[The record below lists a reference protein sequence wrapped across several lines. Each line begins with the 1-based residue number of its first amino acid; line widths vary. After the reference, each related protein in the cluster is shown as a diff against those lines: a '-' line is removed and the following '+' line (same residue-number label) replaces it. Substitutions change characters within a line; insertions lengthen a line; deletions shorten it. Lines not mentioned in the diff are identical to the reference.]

1 MAAWNIRPLMSS
13 VPPSINP
20 KESLRRARVL
30 MRAAKVDELFVL
42 DDGKLVGTLNESDI
56 WKHCPTSAVV
66 LDDKQAE
73 ELLEQ
78 FRVGGVMTLH
88 PPVVTPE
95 TTLREAVQLFG
106 QSGRHGLPV
115 LEDGVP
121 IGLLTEERVMQAVA
135 ALLGEVEQSEASI
148 RDK

>member
-1 MAAWNIRPLMSS
+1 MGAWNIRPLMSS

-30 MRAAKVDELFVL
+30 MRAANVDELFVL
-42 DDGKLVGTLNESDI
+42 DGGKLVGTLSESDI
-56 WKHCPTSAVV
+56 WKHCPTSTLV

-88 PPVVTPE
+88 PPVVAPE

-115 LEDGVP
+115 IEDGVP
-121 IGLLTEERVMQAVA
+121 IGLLTEERVMQTVA
-135 ALLGEVEQSEASI
+135 ALLGEVEQNEASL

>member
-1 MAAWNIRPLMSS
+1 MAVWNIRPLMSS
-13 VPPSINP
+13 APPTITP
-20 KESLRRARVL
+20 KENLRRARVL
-30 MRAAKVDELFVL
+30 MREAHVDELFVL
-42 DDGKLVGTLNESDI
+42 DGGKLVGTVSESDI
-56 WKHCPTSAVV
+56 WQHCPTSAIV

-73 ELLEQ
+73 ELLAQ

-88 PPVVTPE
+88 PRVVAPD
-95 TTLREAVQLFG
+95 TTLQEAVQLFG

-115 LEDGVP
+115 VEDGVP

-135 ALLGEVEQSEASI
+135 LLLREVEQDEART

>member
-1 MAAWNIRPLMSS
+1 MAVWNIRPLMSS

-56 WKHCPTSAVV
+56 WKHCPTSALV

-115 LEDGVP
+115 LENGIP
-121 IGLLTEERVMQAVA
+121 IGLLIEERVMQAVA
-135 ALLGEVEQSEASI
+135 ALLGEVEQNEASL
-148 RDK
+148 RNK

>member
-1 MAAWNIRPLMSS
+1 MTVRNIRQLMSR
-13 VPPSINP
+13 VPPSISP
-20 KESLRRARVL
+20 KESVRRARTL
-30 MRAAKVDELFVL
+30 MREAKVDEIFVL
-42 DDGKLVGTLNESDI
+42 DDGKLVGTLSESDI
-56 WKHCPTSAVV
+56 WKHCPTSALV

-73 ELLEQ
+73 ELLDQ

-88 PPVVTPE
+88 PSVVAPE

-115 LEDGVP
+115 VEDGIP

-135 ALLGEVEQSEASI
+135 ALLGEVEQSQART

>member
-1 MAAWNIRPLMSS
+1 MAVWNIRPLMSS

-56 WKHCPTSAVV
+56 WKHCPTSALV

-115 LEDGVP
+115 LENGIP

-135 ALLGEVEQSEASI
+135 ALLGEVEQNEASL
-148 RDK
+148 RNK

>member
-20 KESLRRARVL
+20 KENLRRARLL
-30 MRAAKVDELFVL
+30 MRAANVDELFVL
-42 DDGKLVGTLNESDI
+42 DGGKLVGTLSERDI
-56 WKHCPTSAVV
+56 WQHCPTSTLV
-66 LDDKQAE
+66 LGDKQAE

-88 PPVVTPE
+88 PPVVAPE

-115 LEDGVP
+115 IEDGVP

>member
-20 KESLRRARVL
+20 KENLRRARLL
-30 MRAAKVDELFVL
+30 MRAANVDELFVL
-42 DDGKLVGTLNESDI
+42 DGGKLVGTLSERDI
-56 WKHCPTSAVV
+56 WQHCPTSTLV
-66 LDDKQAE
+66 LGDKQAE

-88 PPVVTPE
+88 PPVVAPE

-115 LEDGVP
+115 IEDGVP

-135 ALLGEVEQSEASI
+135 ALLGEVEQNEASI

>member
-1 MAAWNIRPLMSS
+1 MTVRNIRQLMSR
-13 VPPSINP
+13 VPPSISP
-20 KESLRRARVL
+20 KESVRRARTL

-42 DDGKLVGTLNESDI
+42 DAGKLVGTLSESDI
-56 WKHCPTSAVV
+56 WKHCPTSALV
-66 LDDKQAE
+66 LDDKQTE

-88 PPVVTPE
+88 PPVVAPE

-106 QSGRHGLPV
+106 QSGRHGLPIV
-115 LEDGVP
+115 EDGIP

-135 ALLGEVEQSEASI
+135 ALLGEVEQSQAGT
-148 RDK
+148 RDE

>member
-1 MAAWNIRPLMSS
+1 MAVWNIRPLMSS

-56 WKHCPTSAVV
+56 WKHCPTSALV

-115 LEDGVP
+115 LENGVP
-121 IGLLTEERVMQAVA
+121 IGLLTEERVMQTVA
-135 ALLGEVEQSEASI
+135 ALLGEVEQNEASL
-148 RDK
+148 RNK